1 MAKSIQQMREAIS
14 RCYDGDGW
22 KDKCLHRMPT
32 AQVWAVYHR
41 FIKDG
46 KLDKQGRPMKFQ
58 KIKQELRGLNASQVF
73 IDEWLAR
80 KQTPT
85 GKQMDFFD
93 EIYKQLNKES

>member
-1 MAKSIQQMREAIS
+1 MGKSIQQMREAIS

-22 KDKCLHRMPT
+22 KDKCLHKMPT

-46 KLDKQGRPMKFQ
+46 KLDKQGRPIKFQ
-58 KIKQELRGLNASQVF
+58 KIKQELRGLNTSCVI
-73 IDEWLAR
+73 IDEWAAR
-80 KQTPT
+80 ELTPT